1 MKTLIMRTDEEL
13 VALYATGTDEAFDV
27 LLERYKDRLFSYIL
41 YQVRNADVAE
51 DIFQETFVKVVV
63 TIRDGRYTESGKFYS
78 WVTRIAHNLIIDF
91 FRREKGENTISTDET
106 EVDILN
112 NAKLSDRC
120 AQSAIDSEQTL
131 VDLHLLINKLPQE
144 QREVVQ
150 MHYFQEMTFKEIA
163 EEKGISINT
172 ALGRMRYGIMN
183 MRKMA
188 VKFDLGLSL
197 EA

>member
-1 MKTLIMRTDEEL
+1 MNTLIMRTDEEL

-51 DIFQETFVKVVV
+51 DIFQETFVKVVI

-106 EVDILN
+106 DIDLLN

-120 AQSAIDSEQTL
+120 AQSAIDSEQTF

-172 ALGRMRYGIMN
+172 ALGRMRYGILN

-188 VKFDLGLSL
+188 QRFDLGLSI
-197 EA
+197 

>member
-1 MKTLIMRTDEEL
+1 MNTLIMRTDEEL

-106 EVDILN
+106 DIDLLN

-120 AQSAIDSEQTL
+120 AQSAIDSEQTF
-131 VDLHLLINKLPQE
+131 VDLHLLINRLPQE

-172 ALGRMRYGIMN
+172 ALGRMRYGILN

-188 VKFDLGLSL
+188 QRFDLGLSI
-197 EA
+197 

>member
-1 MKTLIMRTDEEL
+1 MNTLIMRTDEEL

-41 YQVRNADVAE
+41 YHVRNADVAE

-120 AQSAIDSEQTL
+120 AQSAIDCEQTL

-150 MHYFQEMTFKEIA
+150 MHYFREMTFKEIA

>member
-13 VALYATGTDEAFDV
+13 VALYETGTDEAFDV

-41 YQVRNADVAE
+41 YHVRNADVAE

-78 WVTRIAHNLIIDF
+78 WVTRIAHNLVIDF
-91 FRREKGENTISTDET
+91 FRREKGENTISTDESD
-106 EVDILN
+106 VDLLN
-112 NAKLSDRC
+112 NAKLADRC
-120 AQSAIDSEQTL
+120 AQSTIDSEQTF
-131 VDLHLLINKLPQE
+131 VDLQHLIEKLPEE

>member
-1 MKTLIMRTDEEL
+1 MNMLTMRTDEEL
-13 VALYATGTDEAFDV
+13 VALYAMGKDEAFDV

-41 YQVRNADVAE
+41 YHVRNTDVAE
-51 DIFQETFVKVVV
+51 DIFQETFVKVVI

-78 WVTRIAHNLIIDF
+78 WVTRIAHNLVIDF
-91 FRREKGENTISTDET
+91 FRREKGENTVSTDET

-112 NAKLSDRC
+112 NAKLADRC
-120 AQSAIDSEQTL
+120 AQSAIDSEQTFI
-131 VDLHLLINKLPQE
+131 DLQHLIEKLPQE

-172 ALGRMRYGIMN
+172 ALGRMRYGILN

-188 VKFDLGLSL
+188 QHFDLGLSL
-197 EA
+197 

>member
-1 MKTLIMRTDEEL
+1 MNMLTMRTDEEL
-13 VALYATGTDEAFDV
+13 VALYATGKDEAFDA

-51 DIFQETFVKVVV
+51 DIFQETFVKVVI
-63 TIRDGRYTESGKFYS
+63 TIRDGRYTESGKFFS
-78 WVTRIAHNLIIDF
+78 WVTRIAHNLVIDF
-91 FRREKGENTISTDET
+91 FRREKGENTVSTDES

-112 NAKLSDRC
+112 NVKLAERC
-120 AQSAIDSEQTL
+120 TQTAMDSEQTFI
-131 VDLHLLINKLPQE
+131 DLQHLIEKLPQE
-144 QREVVQ
+144 QREVVE

-172 ALGRMRYGIMN
+172 ALGRMRYGILN

-188 VKFDLGLSL
+188 QRYDLGLSL
-197 EA
+197 

>member
-1 MKTLIMRTDEEL
+1 MNMLTMHTDEEL
-13 VALYATGTDEAFDV
+13 VSFYATGKDEAFDV
-27 LLERYKDRLFSYIL
+27 LLERYKDRLFSYIF
-41 YQVRNADVAE
+41 YHVRNADVAE
-51 DIFQETFVKVVV
+51 DIFQETFVKVIV

-78 WVTRIAHNLIIDF
+78 WISRIAHNLVIDF
-91 FRREKGENTISTDET
+91 FRREKGENTVSTDET
-106 EVDILN
+106 EVDLLN

-120 AQSAIDSEQTL
+120 TQSAMDSEQTF
-131 VDLHLLINKLPQE
+131 VDLQHLIEKLPEE

-172 ALGRMRYGIMN
+172 ALGRMRYGILN

-188 VKFDLGLSL
+188 QRFDLGLSL
-197 EA
+197 

>member
-13 VALYATGTDEAFDV
+13 VALYETGTDEAFDV

-41 YQVRNADVAE
+41 YHVRNADVAE

-78 WVTRIAHNLIIDF
+78 WVTRIAHNLVIDF
-91 FRREKGENTISTDET
+91 FRREKGENTISTDESD
-106 EVDILN
+106 VDLLN
-112 NAKLSDRC
+112 NAKLADRC
-120 AQSAIDSEQTL
+120 AQSTIDSEQTF
-131 VDLHLLINKLPQE
+131 VDLQHLIEKLPEE

-172 ALGRMRYGIMN
+172 ALGRMRYGILN

-188 VKFDLGLSL
+188 QRFDLGLSL
-197 EA
+197 

>member
-78 WVTRIAHNLIIDF
+78 WVTRIAHNLVIDF
-91 FRREKGENTISTDET
+91 FRREKGENTISTDESD
-106 EVDILN
+106 VDLLN
-112 NAKLSDRC
+112 NAKLADRC
-120 AQSAIDSEQTL
+120 AQSTIDSEQTF
-131 VDLHLLINKLPQE
+131 VDLQHLIEKLPEE

-172 ALGRMRYGIMN
+172 ALGRMRYGILN

-188 VKFDLGLSL
+188 QRFDLGLSI
-197 EA
+197 

>member
-78 WVTRIAHNLIIDF
+78 WVTRIAHNLVIDF
-91 FRREKGENTISTDET
+91 FRREKGENTISTDESD
-106 EVDILN
+106 VDLLN
-112 NAKLSDRC
+112 NAKLADRC
-120 AQSAIDSEQTL
+120 AQSTIDSEQTL

>member
-1 MKTLIMRTDEEL
+1 MLTVRTDEEL
-13 VALYATGTDEAFDV
+13 VALYATGKDEAFDV

-41 YQVRNADVAE
+41 YQVRNTDVAE
-51 DIFQETFVKVVV
+51 DIFQETFVKVVI
-63 TIRDGRYTESGKFYS
+63 TIRDGRYTESGKFFS
-78 WVTRIAHNLIIDF
+78 WVTRIAHNLVIDF
-91 FRREKGENTISTDET
+91 FRREKGENTVSTDES

-112 NAKLSDRC
+112 NVKLAERC
-120 AQSAIDSEQTL
+120 TQTVMDSEQTFI
-131 VDLHLLINKLPQE
+131 DLQHLIEKLPQE

-172 ALGRMRYGIMN
+172 ALGRMRYGILN

-188 VKFDLGLSL
+188 QRYDLGLSI
-197 EA
+197 

>member
-78 WVTRIAHNLIIDF
+78 WVTRIAHNLVIDF
-91 FRREKGENTISTDET
+91 FRREKGENTISTDESD
-106 EVDILN
+106 VDLLN
-112 NAKLSDRC
+112 NAKLADRC
-120 AQSAIDSEQTL
+120 AQSTIDSEQTF
-131 VDLHLLINKLPQE
+131 VDLQHLIEKLPEE
-144 QREVVQ
+144 QRDVVQ

-172 ALGRMRYGIMN
+172 ALGRMRYGILN

-188 VKFDLGLSL
+188 QRFDLGLSL
-197 EA
+197 

>member
-78 WVTRIAHNLIIDF
+78 WVTRIAHNLIIDL

-106 EVDILN
+106 DIDLLN

-120 AQSAIDSEQTL
+120 AQSAIDSEQTF

-172 ALGRMRYGIMN
+172 ALGRMRYGILN

-188 VKFDLGLSL
+188 QRFDLGLSI
-197 EA
+197 

>member
-91 FRREKGENTISTDET
+91 FRREKGENTISTDESD
-106 EVDILN
+106 VDLLN
-112 NAKLSDRC
+112 NAKLADRC
-120 AQSAIDSEQTL
+120 AQSTIVSEQTF
-131 VDLHLLINKLPQE
+131 VDLQHLIEKLPEE

-172 ALGRMRYGIMN
+172 ALGRMRYGILN

>member
-1 MKTLIMRTDEEL
+1 MNMLTMHTDEEL
-13 VALYATGTDEAFDV
+13 VTLYATGKDEAFDV

-41 YQVRNADVAE
+41 YQVRNTDVAE
-51 DIFQETFVKVVV
+51 DIFQETFVKVVI
-63 TIRDGRYTESGKFYS
+63 TIRDGRYTESGKFFS
-78 WVTRIAHNLIIDF
+78 WVTRIAHNLVIDF
-91 FRREKGENTISTDET
+91 FRREKGENTVSTDES

-112 NAKLSDRC
+112 NVKLAERC
-120 AQSAIDSEQTL
+120 TQTAMDSEQTFI
-131 VDLHLLINKLPQE
+131 DLQHLIEKLPQE

-172 ALGRMRYGIMN
+172 ALGRMRYGILN

-188 VKFDLGLSL
+188 QRYDLGLSI
-197 EA
+197 

>member
-78 WVTRIAHNLIIDF
+78 WVTRIAHNLVIDF
-91 FRREKGENTISTDET
+91 FRREKGENTISTDES
-106 EVDILN
+106 EVDLLN
-112 NAKLSDRC
+112 NAKLADRC
-120 AQSAIDSEQTL
+120 AQSAIDSEQTF
-131 VDLHLLINKLPQE
+131 VDLQHLIENLPQE

-172 ALGRMRYGIMN
+172 ALGRMRYGILN

-188 VKFDLGLSL
+188 QRFDLGLSL
-197 EA
+197 

>member
-1 MKTLIMRTDEEL
+1 MNMLTMRTDEEL

-91 FRREKGENTISTDET
+91 FRREKGENTISTDES
-106 EVDILN
+106 EVDLLN
-112 NAKLSDRC
+112 NAKLADRC
-120 AQSAIDSEQTL
+120 AQSAIDSEQTF
-131 VDLHLLINKLPQE
+131 VDLQHLIENLPQE

-172 ALGRMRYGIMN
+172 ALGRMRYGILN

-188 VKFDLGLSL
+188 QRFDLGLSL
-197 EA
+197 

>member
-1 MKTLIMRTDEEL
+1 MNMLTMRTDEEL

-91 FRREKGENTISTDET
+91 FRREKGENTVSTDET

-172 ALGRMRYGIMN
+172 ALGRMRYGILN

-188 VKFDLGLSL
+188 QRFDLGLSL
-197 EA
+197 

>member
-1 MKTLIMRTDEEL
+1 MLTMRTDEEL
-13 VALYATGTDEAFDV
+13 VAFYATGKDEAFDV

-51 DIFQETFVKVVV
+51 DIFQETFVKVVI
-63 TIRDGRYTESGKFYS
+63 TIRDGRYTESGKFFS
-78 WVTRIAHNLIIDF
+78 WVTRIAHNLVIDF
-91 FRREKGENTISTDET
+91 FRREKGENIVSTDES
-106 EVDILN
+106 EVDLLN
-112 NAKLSDRC
+112 NAKLADRC
-120 AQSAIDSEQTL
+120 AQSAIDSEQTFI
-131 VDLHLLINKLPQE
+131 DLQRLIEKLPEE

-172 ALGRMRYGIMN
+172 ALGRMRYGILN

-188 VKFDLGLSL
+188 QRFDLGLSL
-197 EA
+197 

>member
-1 MKTLIMRTDEEL
+1 MNTLIMRTDEEL

-106 EVDILN
+106 DIDLLN

-120 AQSAIDSEQTL
+120 AQSAIDSEQTF

-172 ALGRMRYGIMN
+172 ALGRMRYGILN

-188 VKFDLGLSL
+188 QRFDLGLSI
-197 EA
+197 

>member
-91 FRREKGENTISTDET
+91 FRREKGENTIS
-106 EVDILN
+106 
-112 NAKLSDRC
+112 
-120 AQSAIDSEQTL
+120 Q
-131 VDLHLLINKLPQE
+131 
-144 QREVVQ
+144 
-150 MHYFQEMTFKEIA
+150 
-163 EEKGISINT
+163 G
-172 ALGRMRYGIMN
+172 YG
-183 MRKMA
+183 
-188 VKFDLGLSL
+188 
-197 EA
+197 

>member
-1 MKTLIMRTDEEL
+1 MLTMHTDEEL
-13 VALYATGTDEAFDV
+13 VALYATGKDEAFDV

-41 YQVRNADVAE
+41 YHVRNADVAE
-51 DIFQETFVKVVV
+51 DIFQETFVKVIV
-63 TIRDGRYTESGKFYS
+63 TIRAGRYTESGKFYS
-78 WVTRIAHNLIIDF
+78 WISRIAHNLVIDF
-91 FRREKGENTISTDET
+91 FRREKGENTVSTDET
-106 EVDILN
+106 EVDLLN

-120 AQSAIDSEQTL
+120 TQSAMDSEQTF
-131 VDLHLLINKLPQE
+131 VDLQHLIEKLPDE

-172 ALGRMRYGIMN
+172 ALGRMRYGILN

-188 VKFDLGLSL
+188 QRFDLGLSL
-197 EA
+197 